1 MTDNSSSRLTKAD
14 WLQAAL
20 KILADAGIESVK
32 IVPLSKQLGVTSGS
46 FYWHFHNRPELY
58 KALLDYWEREMTVN
72 PLEAAKSFEGPPEE
86 RIWHLMEHVMDTG
99 LAKYDIAVWH
109 WAQFDSAAH
118 EVFARAM
125 KKRFSL
131 GTWMFEQVGFD
142 RVQAEV
148 RARMMVIYM
157 MGESTLL
164 SRLSDR
170 RKELLKLKYEILIAS

>member
-1 MTDNSSSRLTKAD
+1 MSNKNSSRLTKAD

-32 IVPLSKQLGVTSGS
+32 IVPLAKQLGVTSGS

-58 KALLDYWEREMTVN
+58 QALLDYWEREMTVN
-72 PLEAAKSFEGPPEE
+72 PLEAAKSFQGPPEE
-86 RIWHLMEHVMDTG
+86 RIWRLMERVMDTG

-109 WAQFDSAAH
+109 WAQFDSMAH
-118 EVFARAM
+118 EVFTRSIN
-125 KKRFSL
+125 KRFSL
-131 GTWMFEQVGFD
+131 CRWMFEQAGFD
-142 RVQAEV
+142 KVQAEV
-148 RARMMVIYM
+148 RSRMMVIYM

-164 SRLSDR
+164 SGLTVR